1 MTLDIKV
8 SAALLKYTFLEQ
20 NKIFD
25 AIETGTVDKLIKRL
39 QEGAEKVIDILDT
52 HEVVVEGYG
61 GFPVEKEAIAKK
73 KEEFKRDRN
82 VGRVV
87 SAGGDQ
93 MLVTGRKSDGRYI
106 VMGKDGRKT
115 AKDAVDIGVTAKEE
129 VVGIDIDDL
138 HESMKQARANV
149 GAKNCWTGYKAKGTK
164 TKGGKQVP
172 NCVKEEEIEEKK
184 GLWDNIHAKRKRG
197 EAPAKKGD
205 KDYPKTLDVESFK
218 LSIKD
223 KYDWRSNIKG
233 DLNEATN

>member
-87 SAGGDQ
+87 SSGGDQ

-149 GAKNCWTGYKAKGTK
+149 GAKKCWTGYKAKGTK

-172 NCVKEEEIEEKK
+172 NCVKEEELRREE
-184 GLWDNIHAKRKRG
+184 
-197 EAPAKKGD
+197 
-205 KDYPKTLDVESFK
+205 
-218 LSIKD
+218 
-223 KYDWRSNIKG
+223 RSMG
-233 DLNEATN
+233 